1 MIGILSDG
9 RMCALLLVLPATLYA
24 YCVTIAA
31 RVECIPN
38 CYLIQ

>member
-9 RMCALLLVLPATLYA
+9 RMCALLPATLYA